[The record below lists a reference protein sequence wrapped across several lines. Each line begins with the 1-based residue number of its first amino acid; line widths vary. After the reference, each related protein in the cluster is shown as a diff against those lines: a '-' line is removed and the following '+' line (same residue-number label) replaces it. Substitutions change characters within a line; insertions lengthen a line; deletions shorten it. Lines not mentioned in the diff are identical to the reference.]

1 MRDVTYL
8 PDEARVA
15 MVVRTVVV
23 MEERKKDIEGQ
34 GAG

>member
-15 MVVRTVVV
+15 MVVRMVVV
-23 MEERKKDIEGQ
+23 IEERRKQVEGQ

>member
-15 MVVRTVVV
+15 MVVKTVVV
-23 MEERKKDIEGQ
+23 MDERKKD
-34 GAG
+34 